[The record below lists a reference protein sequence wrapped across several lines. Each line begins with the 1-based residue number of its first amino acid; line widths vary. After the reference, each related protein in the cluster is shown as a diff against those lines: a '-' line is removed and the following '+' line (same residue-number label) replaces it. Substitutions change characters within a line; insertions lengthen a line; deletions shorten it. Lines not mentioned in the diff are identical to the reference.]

1 MARFA
6 WFVISLKSN
15 MKLIRKIKA
24 IPKAQKYRYLIII
37 IFCLLF
43 FAPFILI
50 PTALGNDDMCG
61 TLCMRR
67 FFLYFPGMSLDDF
80 ITGVYIAWMGVL
92 LLASIF
98 ITTFFFGRYWCAYV
112 CPVGGFPELVSRTLN
127 DRWKIEYRSLPQVP
141 IRYGYFA
148 VFVLLMPTLGVSAC
162 SVCNFITVPRLFEAF
177 SSIFGEN
184 IRGIAFIF
192 SSIGLVNLALL
203 FLLGFFANKGRA
215 YCQFLCPIGAMDAL
229 VNRVGAKFR
238 FTHRIR
244 VERERCTGCNVCAR
258 NCMTGAIKMVDQI
271 AVVDQLSCMA
281 CHECVDVCDWHAI
294 DWVAL
299 PRDNQAKRK
308 KKGVDYHP
316 LPQWQAVYVK
326 KAEAKGSELECSKVK
341 GSEAKW
347 SEVKLSW
354 AVNWQRVILAVIIIS
369 AISFIFI
376 TQAEAK
382 QRQTDP
388 DGCFSCHALEGL
400 EYIDEQGVLRNSTID
415 QSHYLSS
422 LHGSVP
428 CSDCHR
434 EIKDFPHKPENG
446 EVDCAESC
454 HLEEPSEGEA
464 YTHKKPTEAF
474 EKSIHGE
481 GWSKG
486 FTGGNRLEESTK
498 QQNPSC
504 RLCHQNSLYID
515 PEKVPEFKEIFAHTE
530 MECGSCHQGETWL
543 NQFAGHILRRLLVG
557 QQNKV
562 DENKMC
568 NNCHA
573 DKERMAKVEIKDK
586 ETGEKFKVDSRFILA
601 SDSYAMTLHS
611 RLLASSSDDGISC
624 NDCHALTNEKH
635 AIQSHKDINSS
646 THKDNLHKTCSAAG
660 CHQFSKNTINR
671 GFVNMDMHDLDY
683 IPVFEPLFYSQL
695 LNLSTP
701 WTGSAWSWA
710 LAFLIPLIVLLVIG
724 SLLWSLL
731 VRQKKSVIFSLF
743 GGNHFQQHMIGRKP
757 KSKVKR
763 AKQINKKQQQNKAE
777 QQAEK

>member
-1 MARFA
+1 
-6 WFVISLKSN
+6 
-15 MKLIRKIKA
+15 MKLIKKIKA

-37 IFCLLF
+37 TFCLLF
-43 FAPFILI
+43 FAPFIFI
-50 PTALGNDDMCG
+50 PAALGNDDMCG

-112 CPVGGFPELVSRTLN
+112 CPVGGFPELVSRSLN

-148 VFVLLMPTLGVSAC
+148 VFVLLMPTLGISAC
-162 SVCNFITVPRLFEAF
+162 TLCNFITVPRLFEAF
-177 SSIFGEN
+177 SGILSDN
-184 IRGIAFIF
+184 IRGFAFIF

-244 VERERCTGCNVCAR
+244 VERERCTGCNICAR
-258 NCMTGAIKMVDQI
+258 NCMTGAIKMVDKI

-308 KKGVDYHP
+308 KKNVDYHP
-316 LPQWQAVYVK
+316 LPAWEAIYRVK
-326 KAEAKGSELECSKVK
+326 PKAKGFK
-341 GSEAKW
+341 AINW
-347 SEVKLSW
+347 S
-354 AVNWQRVILAVIIIS
+354 RVFLAVLLAMS
-369 AISFIFI
+369 VFFVVI
-376 TQAEAK
+376 TQVQAE
-382 QRQTDP
+382 QRHTDP
-388 DGCFSCHALEGL
+388 DGCFSCHAIQGL
-400 EYIDEQGVLRNSTID
+400 EYIDEHGVLRNSTID
-415 QSHYLSS
+415 QQHYLSS
-422 LHGSVP
+422 LHGSIA
-428 CSDCHR
+428 CKDCHR
-434 EIKDFPHKPENG
+434 KIRDYPHKVENT

-454 HLEEPSEGEA
+454 HLEEPSQGEA
-464 YTHKKPTEAF
+464 YTHKKPTEVF

-486 FTGGNRLEESTK
+486 FTGGNRLEESLD

-504 RLCHQNSLYID
+504 RLCHQNTLYID
-515 PEKVPEFKEIFAHTE
+515 PEKMSEFKVAFEHTE
-530 MECGSCHQGETWL
+530 TECGSCHQGEIWL
-543 NQFAGHILRRLLVG
+543 NQFAGHVLRRFLVSEHK
-557 QQNKV
+557 NR

-573 DKERMAKVEIKDK
+573 DKERMAKVEIEDK
-586 ETGEKFKVDSRFILA
+586 GTGEKLKASSKFILA

-611 RLLASSSDDGISC
+611 RLLANVDEDGISC
-624 NDCHALTNEKH
+624 NDCHAPTNEKH
-635 AIQSHKDINSS
+635 DIRSYQDINSS

-660 CHQFSKNTINR
+660 CHKFSKQHINS
-671 GFVNMDMHDLDY
+671 GFTHSDMHDLDY
-683 IPVFEPLFYSQL
+683 ISIFEPLLYSQVHN
-695 LNLSTP
+695 LNSP
-701 WTGSAWSWA
+701 WTGSAWNWA
-710 LAFLIPLIVLLVIG
+710 LAFLIPVIVLLVIG

-731 VRQKKSVIFSLF
+731 VKQKKSVVFSLF
-743 GGNHFQQHMIGRKP
+743 GGDHFQKHMIGRKP

-763 AKQINKKQQQNKAE
+763 SKQINRNQQQQKREKQGE
-777 QQAEK
+777 QQ